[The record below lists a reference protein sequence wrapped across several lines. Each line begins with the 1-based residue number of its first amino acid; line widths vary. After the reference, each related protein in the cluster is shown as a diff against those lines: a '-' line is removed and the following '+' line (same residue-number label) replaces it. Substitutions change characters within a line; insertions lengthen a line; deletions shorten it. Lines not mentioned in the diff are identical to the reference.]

1 MDPIADMFIR
11 IVNGYRAKKE
21 VVIFSHSRLK
31 GELADILQSKGFI
44 AGVEKRGKKIRKFLE
59 VRLSYPN
66 SVPVLSGCRRVSKS
80 SRRLYTS
87 AKAIRPVRG
96 GLGPLIL
103 STSRGLMT
111 GAEAKKAGIGG
122 EPMVEVW

>member
-1 MDPIADMFIR
+1 MDPIADMFVR
-11 IVNGYRAKKE
+11 IINGYRAKKE
-21 VVIFSHSRLK
+21 VVILPHSRLK
-31 GELADILQSKGFI
+31 GALADILLSKGLI
-44 AGVEKRGKKIRKFLE
+44 AGVEKKGKKVRKFLE
-59 VRLSYPN
+59 VELSYPD
-66 SVPVLSGCRRVSKS
+66 SVPALSGFRRVSKP

-96 GLGPLIL
+96 GLGTLIL

>member
-1 MDPIADMFIR
+1 MDPIADMFVR

-21 VVIFSHSRLK
+21 VVIFPHSRLK
-31 GELADILQSKGFI
+31 GELANILQAKGLI
-44 AGVEKRGKKIRKFLE
+44 AGVEKKGKKVRKFLE
-59 VRLSYPN
+59 VTLSY
-66 SVPVLSGCRRVSKS
+66 SHAAAALSGFRRVSKP
-80 SRRLYTS
+80 SRRLYTP

-96 GLGPLIL
+96 GLGTLIL

-111 GAEAKKAGIGG
+111 GEDARKIGIGG